1 MKKAWSVALT
11 GLILPLFAGVVA
23 EAVPS
28 TFCFPGNGGTVV
40 VTSPAANP
48 NEILPG
54 AVSDGYN
61 NNTCALTIKTSV
73 TPSDAGTTFNAKSI
87 TVQGPSVVPNGP
99 PAPISTNV
107 TIVNTFP
114 NSNVTLQGGD
124 FVKIDQGSI
133 KATNQVK
140 IVCTAANCPV
150 TVTNSELIATTTV
163 TTAVNGGFGGTGGNL
178 QVTANGDF
186 SITTSTFTGGA
197 LVKFTSQNGS
207 LTAVCT
213 GGGTS
218 GCKDPTIP
226 PFLSQVIA
234 AKCGNPPQFPCN
246 LGVLTEAEVKD
257 ICIPGPG
264 EIFCDGGSKEKDFIA
279 EGLINLENSVM
290 TADHHMVIKSDTGP
304 IKAMGFDL
312 TIAGN
317 GSVTIFVNN
326 CQGGPA
332 PCIDLR
338 NANLDVTGPLSI
350 IVKGGCPASP
360 AISIDLTG
368 ATLKGSNGPLP
379 IAGVTVSACSGNGV
393 IAGP

>member
-1 MKKAWSVALT
+1 
-11 GLILPLFAGVVA
+11 
-23 EAVPS
+23 
-28 TFCFPGNGGTVV
+28 V

-197 LVKFTSQNGS
+197 LVKFTS
-207 LTAVCT
+207 
-213 GGGTS
+213 
-218 GCKDPTIP
+218 
-226 PFLSQVIA
+226 
-234 AKCGNPPQFPCN
+234 
-246 LGVLTEAEVKD
+246 
-257 ICIPGPG
+257 
-264 EIFCDGGSKEKDFIA
+264 
-279 EGLINLENSVM
+279 
-290 TADHHMVIKSDTGP
+290 
-304 IKAMGFDL
+304 
-312 TIAGN
+312 
-317 GSVTIFVNN
+317 
-326 CQGGPA
+326 
-332 PCIDLR
+332 
-338 NANLDVTGPLSI
+338 
-350 IVKGGCPASP
+350 
-360 AISIDLTG
+360 
-368 ATLKGSNGPLP
+368 
-379 IAGVTVSACSGNGV
+379 
-393 IAGP
+393 